1 VTHHPLA
8 AAVGAVTALALMAT
22 PCWADCR
29 ASLVTGIDAS
39 ASVGADGLRM
49 QIDGLTA
56 ALADA
61 TVIQAFG
68 SQNCVRFALYAWSDN
83 STVVL
88 LPWTDIGT
96 PADAASAIAQ
106 IRKAST
112 EYDPP
117 VGVLTDVSEALE
129 VAEAMF
135 GQIPPT
141 GRRVANLVL
150 DGEDNVG
157 DGPQLVA
164 TRMRAEGIR
173 INAVTFGT
181 SATLEAYMRAN
192 VTNGFV
198 LRIDGPADFARTYVQ
213 KFRMDLSLLVT
224 P

>member
-1 VTHHPLA
+1 MNLRALA
-8 AAVGAVTALALMAT
+8 AFTIFFTLNGQPV
-22 PCWADCR
+22 WAQECG

-39 ASVGADGLRM
+39 ASVGATGLQMQLDG
-49 QIDGLTA
+49 IAA
-56 ALADA
+56 ALSSPV
-61 TVIQAFG
+61 VIQAFQ
-68 SQNCVRFALYAWSDN
+68 SQTCVRFALYAWSDN

-88 LPWTDIGT
+88 VPWTEIATAD
-96 PADAASAIAQ
+96 DAARVVSHLQ
-106 IRKAST
+106 SS
-112 EYDPP
+112 EYEPP

-150 DGEDNVG
+150 DGEDNVSE
-157 DGPQLVA
+157 GPQIVA
-164 TRMRAEGIR
+164 ARMRAEGIR

-181 SATLEAYMRAN
+181 STTLEAYMRAN

-198 LRIDGPADFARTYVQ
+198 LRIDGAGDFARTYVQ
-213 KFRMDLSLLVT
+213 KFRMDLAQAT

>member
-1 VTHHPLA
+1 MMNWRALPLA
-8 AAVGAVTALALMAT
+8 LILYLNGHPV
-22 PCWADCR
+22 WADNCR

-61 TVIQAFG
+61 TVIQAFE
-68 SQNCVRFALYAWSDN
+68 SQTCVRFALYAWSDN

-96 PADAASAIAQ
+96 PADAANAIAQ

-157 DGPQLVA
+157 DGPVA
-164 TRMRAEGIR
+164 VSARMRAEGIR

-181 SATLEAYMRAN
+181 SRTLESYMRAN

-198 LRIDGPADFARTYVQ
+198 LRIDGAADFARTYVQ
-213 KFRMDLSLLVT
+213 KFRMDLSLLVQ

>member
-1 VTHHPLA
+1 MRALLLA
-8 AAVGAVTALALMAT
+8 TAFTVFANHAVAAE
-22 PCWADCR
+22 CS

-39 ASVGADGLRM
+39 ASVGATGLQM

-68 SQNCVRFALYAWSDN
+68 QQNCVRFALYAWSDN

-96 PADAASAIAQ
+96 PAEAASAIAL

-112 EYDPP
+112 EYTPP

-157 DGPQLVA
+157 DGPQMVA
-164 TRMRAEGIR
+164 ARMRAEGIR

-198 LRIDGPADFARTYVQ
+198 LRIDGSADFARTYVQ
-213 KFRMDLSLLVT
+213 KFRMDLSLLVQ